1 MQKLDLARRVIRRD
15 CRRDCHADVAQQE
28 DQHEPMN
35 LCGEPKEKEDEATQV
50 LYVRLAHLLR
60 EFDDDMC
67 TLCKECQGRE
77 ARNEAPIYHC
87 IVVGSL
93 PAPYRVKAYNE

>member
-1 MQKLDLARRVIRRD
+1 MIAGVIATQMLRNKRT
-15 CRRDCHADVAQQE
+15 
-28 DQHEPMN
+28 N
-35 LCGEPKEKEDEATQV
+35 GEPKEKEAVATQV
-50 LYVRLAHLLR
+50 FYVRLAHLLR

-93 PAPYRVKAYNE
+93 PAPYRVEASNE

>member
-35 LCGEPKEKEDEATQV
+35 LCGEPKEKEAVATQV
-50 LYVRLAHLLR
+50 FYVRLAHLLR

-67 TLCKECQGRE
+67 TGVGWVGSSINIINIK
-77 ARNEAPIYHC
+77 APIIIKC
-87 IVVGSL
+87 AMRGAEQRT
-93 PAPYRVKAYNE
+93 PFPK